1 MRNLLPLALD
11 GTDPASISLT
21 VLLTGLIVVFLVLI
35 CLTFIIYLAGA
46 VVHKALGK
54 KKAPAPEKNIP
65 ALAPAPVAL
74 VEAPAV
80 EDGISEEVVAAIAAA
95 VYCVEGAPLSAVK
108 SIKRSRSNARSA
120 WGMAGLIEN
129 TKPF

>member
-35 CLTFIIYLAGA
+35 CLTFIIYLYGA

-54 KKAPAPEKNIP
+54 KKAPAPEKSPKFPLLRLLYKFVPIQT
-65 ALAPAPVAL
+65 L
-74 VEAPAV
+74 
-80 EDGISEEVVAAIAAA
+80 SAAA
-95 VYCVEGAPLSAVK
+95 RARPSRRPPSWL
-108 SIKRSRSNARSA
+108 KRFSSVP
-120 WGMAGLIEN
+120 
-129 TKPF
+129 K